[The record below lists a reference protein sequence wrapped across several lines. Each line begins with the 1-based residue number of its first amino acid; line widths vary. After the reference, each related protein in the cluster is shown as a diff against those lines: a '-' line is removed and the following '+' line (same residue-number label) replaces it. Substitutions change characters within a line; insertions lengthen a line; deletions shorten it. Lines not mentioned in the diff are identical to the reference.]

1 MLRVAMAF
9 SDVLVGMSWCFLSP
23 PAGSHFLT
31 SDNPIHW
38 NDPAAGPPWN
48 AGLLSP
54 KTVLSFPMSFE
65 LCLMGSWHRRLPL
78 AREAPPEI
86 VDVANRRTIQ
96 FAHEQVYASSRH
108 EVEAALDLRDEFGRA
123 GEPLGPRPL
132 TLRVVEDADEWRRR
146 GRSECCSISSRPAP
160 GGTY

>member
-1 MLRVAMAF
+1 MGVRTARGDVNHERIFSPGELRSTITKAR
-9 SDVLVGMSWCFLSP
+9 GGQKHSP

-96 FAHEQVYASSRH
+96 FAHEQVYTSSRH

-132 TLRVVEDADEWRRR
+132 TLRVVEDADELAQT
-146 GRSECCSISSRPAP
+146 GEI
-160 GGTY
+160 